1 MLYEVRMRV
10 IWTDEPVVDQPGV
23 RLHVVTLD
31 LEQPDERIHLGSIR
45 VVEGTFLPPH
55 RETFYE
61 NVDRR
66 LGELGFGPGLQ
77 AKILA
82 TLGEHVE
89 RPTRSEVAAYEARV
103 EALVRL
109 EPG

>member
-1 MLYEVRMRV
+1 MRV

-23 RLHVVTLD
+23 RLHVATLD

-55 RETFYE
+55 RETFYG

-66 LGELGFGPGLQ
+66 LGQLVFRPGV
-77 AKILA
+77 KDEILA
-82 TLGEHVE
+82 ILGDHVE
-89 RPTRSEVAAYEARV
+89 RPTRGEVAAYEARI
-103 EALVRL
+103 EALLRSV
-109 EPG
+109 PG